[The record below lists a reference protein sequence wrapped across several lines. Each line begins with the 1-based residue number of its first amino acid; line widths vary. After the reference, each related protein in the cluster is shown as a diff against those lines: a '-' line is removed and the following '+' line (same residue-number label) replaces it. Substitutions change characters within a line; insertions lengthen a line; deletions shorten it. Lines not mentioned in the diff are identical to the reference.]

1 MKPEVYLIGVGMG
14 GPGTL
19 TLAARAAIDRCA
31 VLVGAPRLL
40 EPWGAGNPR
49 PVLLLPVTQVFS
61 AVPVGRG
68 RHLKLRLESR
78 GVPLDAIWFS
88 NDGA

>member
-40 EPWGAGNPR
+40 EPYGDKPCRALIAAGDILAVDLRDDKPQR
-49 PVLLLPVTQVFS
+49 PIPPVPMALVIIS
-61 AVPVGRG
+61 SV
-68 RHLKLRLESR
+68 S
-78 GVPLDAIWFS
+78 
-88 NDGA
+88 

>member
-40 EPWGAGNPR
+40 EPYGDKPCRALIAAGDI
-49 PVLLLPVTQVFS
+49 L
-61 AVPVGRG
+61 A
-68 RHLKLRLESR
+68 
-78 GVPLDAIWFS
+78 DAKEI
-88 NDGA
+88 NETRAAAAETVEDAAGEA